1 MKKIIYTLS
10 LVLFTTSL
18 FAQQP
23 AFITDS
29 LDQYIKTGIKNW
41 DIPGLAI
48 AIVKDGK
55 PVMIKG
61 YGVKDIKTNAPVDEN
76 TLFMIASNSKLFT
89 GTSIA
94 NLAYQKKL
102 SLNDPITKY
111 FPNFSIYDK
120 NASALL
126 TVKDLMGHKLGTK
139 TFQGDF
145 TFWDSNLSSEEI
157 MNRMKLMK
165 PFYPFRQDFG
175 YCNSC
180 FLTAGEV
187 IPKVTNET
195 WNQYVENNILKPLGM
210 NNTYTVHAG
219 MAQRPDVSKPYTNQF
234 TGVVTEIPYDNVD
247 NLGPAASMI
256 SNVKDLSKW
265 LMLQLDS
272 GKYEGKQIL
281 PWPVLQMT
289 RDVNTALS
297 SRKNGE
303 THFTDYGLGVFEAD
317 DAGKQVYWHTGGA
330 FGFVSNVCFVPELNL
345 GISILTNMD
354 NQNFFELLRH
364 QILNAYLA
372 KPYQNLSK
380 AALPRYQK
388 NKAEDMAKLKAE
400 EARIGNQKSE
410 LALSAYVGTYHHPL
424 YGDITITT
432 SGEDLM
438 VNMKT
443 TQNLTAKMQYMD
455 KGEWLVTYSN
465 LGYGIYTTKFK
476 IDNGKLTGLTIP
488 TNDFV
493 EYDNYDFDK
502 VK

>member
-1 MKKIIYTLS
+1 M
-10 LVLFTTSL
+10 
-18 FAQQP
+18 
-23 AFITDS
+23 
-29 LDQYIKTGIKNW
+29 
-41 DIPGLAI
+41 
-48 AIVKDGK
+48 
-55 PVMIKG
+55 KG
-61 YGVKDIKTNAPVDEN
+61 YGVKDIKTKAPVDEN

-126 TVKDLMGHKLGTK
+126 TIKDLMGHKLGTK

-145 TFWDSNLSSEEI
+145 TFWDSNLTSEEI

-317 DAGKQVYWHTGGA
+317 DAGKQVFWHTGGA
-330 FGFVSNVCFVPELNL
+330 FGFVSNVCFVPELNF

-354 NQNFFELLRH
+354 NQSFFELLRH
-364 QILNAYLA
+364 QILNAYLG
-372 KPYQNLSK
+372 KPYENLSK
-380 AALPRYQK
+380 NAVAGHQK
-388 NKAEDMAKLKAE
+388 TKIENIAKLKAFQARVGKE
-400 EARIGNQKSE
+400 EAE
-410 LALSAYVGTYHHPL
+410 LALSTYAGTYHHPL
-424 YGDITITT
+424 YGDITITV
-432 SGEDLM
+432 SGKDLK
-438 VNMKT
+438 VDMKT

-465 LGYGIYTTKFK
+465 LGYGIYDTKFK
-476 IDNGKLTGLTIP
+476 IGNGKLTGLTIP

-502 VK
+502 MN

>member
-10 LVLFTTSL
+10 LALFATSL

-23 AFITDS
+23 TFITDS
-29 LDQYIKTGIKNW
+29 LDQYIKTGIKDW

-61 YGVKDIKTNAPVDEN
+61 YGVKDMKTNAPVDEN

-165 PFYPFRQDFG
+165 PIYPFRQDFG

-219 MAQRPDVSKPYTNQF
+219 MSQRVNVSKPYTNQF

-256 SNVKDLSKW
+256 SNVSDLSKW

-281 PWPVLQMT
+281 PWPVLRMT

-354 NQNFFELLRH
+354 NQSFFELLRH
-364 QILNAYLA
+364 QILNAYLG

-380 AALPRYQK
+380 DALSGYQK
-388 NKAEDMAKLKAE
+388 TKADDIEKLKTFQ
-400 EARIGNQKSE
+400 ARVGKEKTE
-410 LALSAYVGTYHHPL
+410 LALSAYAGTYHHPL

-432 SGEDLM
+432 SGKDLR
-438 VNMKT
+438 VDMKT

-455 KGEWLVTYSN
+455 KDEWLMTYSN
-465 LGYGIYTTKFK
+465 LGYGIYATKFK
-476 IDNGKLTGLTIP
+476 IEKGKVIGLTIP
-488 TNDFV
+488 T
-493 EYDNYDFDK
+493 
-502 VK
+502 

>member
-10 LVLFTTSL
+10 LALFATSL

-29 LDQYIKTGIKNW
+29 LDQYIKTGIKDW

-61 YGVKDIKTNAPVDEN
+61 YGVKDMKTNAPVDEN

-145 TFWDSNLSSEEI
+145 TFWDSNLSSSEI
-157 MNRMKLMK
+157 MDRMKLLK
-165 PFYPFRQDFG
+165 PVYPFRQDFG

-210 NNTYTVHAG
+210 NNTYTIHAG
-219 MAQRPDVSKPYTNQF
+219 MSQRPNVSKPYTNQF
-234 TGVVTEIPYDNVD
+234 TGLVTEIPYDNVD
-247 NLGPAASMI
+247 NLGPAASII

-281 PWPVLQMT
+281 PWPVLRMT

-303 THFTDYGLGVFEAD
+303 THFTDYGLGIFEAD
-317 DAGKQVYWHTGGA
+317 DTGKQVFWHTGGA

-354 NQNFFELLRH
+354 NQDFFELLRH
-364 QILNAYLA
+364 QILNAYLG

-380 AALPRYQK
+380 SALPHYQK
-388 NKAEDMAKLKAE
+388 TKAEDMAKLKE
-400 EARIGNQKSE
+400 KEARVGKEKPE
-410 LALSAYVGTYHHPL
+410 LGLSAYAGIYHHPL
-424 YGDITITT
+424 YGDITIKV
-432 SGEDLM
+432 SGKDLM
-438 VNMKT
+438 VDMKT

-455 KGEWLVTYSN
+455 KGEWLMTYSN
-465 LGYGIYTTKFK
+465 FGYGIYATIFK
-476 IDNGKLTGLTIP
+476 IKNGKVIGLTIP

-502 VK
+502 IK